1 VIKIDAGGKKMRLKS
16 KGILL
21 VFVCIAGL
29 AGVGAGTSEAA
40 AVKFISIATGGSG
53 GTYYIIGGGM
63 GKIIEKYVSG
73 VKVSVE
79 STAASTENCRLV
91 ASKNVKFAIVMPDS
105 AYFAYNGGREFGD
118 KKYPSIRGVMAGHT
132 STMHFVV
139 RSKSGIK
146 SLADLKGKKV
156 ALAAPGSPSAFIA
169 EAALEAYGLTKKDY
183 KPTLLTYAEQA
194 DALRDDTIDM
204 ACIFAGVP
212 ASAALDVSTTHDVT
226 FLGVGKEEMKKVTQ
240 KHPYWTAG
248 LIKAGT
254 YKGQTA
260 DVPTFNSPAMLI
272 TSDDVEADVVYA
284 VAKAIMDHT
293 PELKA
298 IHPQGAEWDLAD
310 AAEGVAIPFHPGA
323 AKYLTEKGIIK
334 K

>member
-1 VIKIDAGGKKMRLKS
+1 MKKACLIAMVLGGISFFLW
-16 KGILL
+16 
-21 VFVCIAGL
+21 FVVA
-29 AGVGAGTSEAA
+29 AQGAP
-40 AVKFISIATGGSG
+40 VKFISIATGGTG
-53 GTYYIIGGGM
+53 GTYYVIGGGM
-63 GKIIEKYVSG
+63 GKLIEKYVPG

-91 ASKNVKFAIVMPDS
+91 AARKVKFAIVMPDS

-118 KKYPSIRGVMAGHT
+118 KKYPNIRGVMAGHT
-132 STMHFVV
+132 STMHFIV
-139 RSKSGIK
+139 RTKSGIK
-146 SLADLKGKKV
+146 SLADLRGKKV

-194 DALRDDTIDM
+194 NALRDDTIDM

-212 ASAALDVSTTHDVT
+212 AAAALDISSTHDVT
-226 FLGVGKEEMKKVTQ
+226 FLGVGKEELRKVIE

-248 LIKAGT
+248 VIKAGT
-254 YKGQTA
+254 YKGQNA
-260 DVPTFNSPAMLI
+260 DIPTFNSPAMLI
-272 TSDDVEADVVYA
+272 TSEDVDEETVYA
-284 VAKAIMDHT
+284 VAKAIMEHT
-293 PELKA
+293 AELKA

-310 AAEGVAIPFHPGA
+310 AAEGIAIPFHPGA
-323 AKYLTEKGIIK
+323 ARYLMERGILK

>member
-1 VIKIDAGGKKMRLKS
+1 MKRTSLLGLVLAVFGS
-16 KGILL
+16 ILL
-21 VFVCIAGL
+21 VAPL
-29 AGVGAGTSEAA
+29 AQGAG
-40 AVKFISIATGGSG
+40 VKFISIATGGTG
-53 GTYYIIGGGM
+53 GTYYVIGGGM
-63 GKIIEKYVSG
+63 GKLIEKYVPG

-91 ASKNVKFAIVMPDS
+91 AAKRVKFAIVMPDS
-105 AYFAYNGGREFGD
+105 AYFAFNGGREFGD
-118 KKYPSIRGVMAGHT
+118 KKYPNIRGVMAGHT
-132 STMHFVV
+132 STMHFIV
-139 RSKSGIK
+139 RTKSGIK
-146 SLADLKGKKV
+146 SLADLRGKKV

-194 DALRDDTIDM
+194 NALRDDTIDM

-212 ASAALDVSTTHDVT
+212 AAAALDISSTHDVT
-226 FLGVGKEEMKKVTQ
+226 FLGVGKEQIRQVIE

-248 LIKAGT
+248 VIKAGT
-254 YKGQTA
+254 YKGQTV

-272 TSDDVEADVVYA
+272 TSDDVDEETVYA
-284 VAKAIMDHT
+284 VAKAILEHT

-323 AKYLTEKGIIK
+323 AKYLMEKGVLK

>member
-1 VIKIDAGGKKMRLKS
+1 MQRRVKVLVMLSVLIVVMFASGGVAS
-16 KGILL
+16 G
-21 VFVCIAGL
+21 
-29 AGVGAGTSEAA
+29 

-91 ASKNVKFAIVMPDS
+91 AAKKVKFAIVMPDS

-118 KKYPSIRGVMAGHT
+118 KKYSNIRGVMAGHT

-156 ALAAPGSPSAFIA
+156 ALAAPGSPSAYIA
-169 EAALEAYGLTKKDY
+169 EAALEAYGLAKKDY

-212 ASAALDVSTTHDVT
+212 ASAALDISTTHDVT
-226 FLGVGKEEMKKVTQ
+226 FLSVGKEEIKKVVQ

-248 LIKAGT
+248 LIRAGT

-298 IHPQGAEWDLAD
+298 VHPQGAEWDLAD

>member
-1 VIKIDAGGKKMRLKS
+1 MKKTFKS
-16 KGILL
+16 TLLL
-21 VFVCIAGL
+21 VSSLLVLSYGLTAEGATRFV
-29 AGVGAGTSEAA
+29 
-40 AVKFISIATGGSG
+40 SIATGGSG
-53 GTYYIIGGGM
+53 GTYYVVGGGM
-63 GKIIEKYVSG
+63 GKLIEKYVQG

-91 ASKNVKFAIVMPDS
+91 ATKKVKFAIVMPDS
-105 AYFAYNGGREFGD
+105 AYFAFNGGREFGD
-118 KKYPSIRGVMAGHT
+118 KKYPNIRGVMAGHT

-183 KPTLLTYAEQA
+183 KATLLTYSEQA
-194 DALRDDTIDM
+194 DALRDNTIDM

-212 ASAALDVSTTHDVT
+212 ASAALDISSTHDVT
-226 FLGVGKEEMKKVTQ
+226 FLGVGSEELKTVIQ

-248 LIKAGT
+248 VIKAGT
-254 YKGQTA
+254 YKGQGG
-260 DVPTFNSPAMLI
+260 DISTFNSPAMLI
-272 TSDDVEADVVYA
+272 TSDDVDTDLVYS
-284 VAKAIMDHT
+284 VSKAILEHT

-298 IHPQGAEWDLAD
+298 VHAQGAEWDLAD

-323 AKYLTEKGIIK
+323 ARFLVEKGILK

>member
-1 VIKIDAGGKKMRLKS
+1 MKS
-16 KGILL
+16 IVR
-21 VFVCIAGL
+21 VFAVVAVCIVSVLGYGL
-29 AGVGAGTSEAA
+29 TAEAA
-40 AVKFISIATGGSG
+40 TKFISIATGGTG
-53 GTYYIIGGGM
+53 GTYYIIGGAM
-63 GKIIEKYVSG
+63 GKVIEKYVPEA
-73 VKVSVE
+73 KVSVE
-79 STAASTENCRLV
+79 STAASTENCRRL
-91 ASKNVKFAIVMPDS
+91 ASRQVKFAIVMPDS
-105 AYFAYNGGREFGD
+105 AYFAYNSGREFGD
-118 KKYPSIRGVMAGHT
+118 KKYPNIRGVMAGHT
-132 STMHFVV
+132 STMHFIV
-139 RSKSGIK
+139 RSNSGIK

-194 DALRDDTIDM
+194 DALRDNTIDM

-212 ASAALDVSTTHDVT
+212 ASAAIDISTTHDVT
-226 FLGVGKEEMKKVTQ
+226 YLGVGPEEMKKVVK

-248 LIKAGT
+248 VIKAGT
-254 YKGQTA
+254 YKGQGA
-260 DVPTFNSPAMLI
+260 AVPTFNSPAMLV
-272 TSDDVEADVVYA
+272 TTDDVDADLVYA

-298 IHPQGAEWDLAD
+298 IHPQGAEWDLED

-323 AKYLTEKGIIK
+323 AKYLKEKGILK

>member
-1 VIKIDAGGKKMRLKS
+1 MALVGLS
-16 KGILL
+16 
-21 VFVCIAGL
+21 VFVLFAL
-29 AGVGAGTSEAA
+29 TVQGAP
-40 AVKFISIATGGSG
+40 VKFISIATGGTG
-53 GTYYIIGGGM
+53 GTYYVIGGGM
-63 GKIIEKYVSG
+63 GKLIEKYVPG

-91 ASKNVKFAIVMPDS
+91 ASKRVKFAIVMPDS

-118 KKYPSIRGVMAGHT
+118 KKYPNIRGVMAGHT
-132 STMHFVV
+132 STMHFIV
-139 RSKSGIK
+139 RTKSGIK
-146 SLADLKGKKV
+146 SLADLRGKKV

-194 DALRDDTIDM
+194 NALRDDTIDM

-212 ASAALDVSTTHDVT
+212 AAAALDISSTHDVT
-226 FLGVGKEEMKKVTQ
+226 FLGVGKEEIRKVTE

-248 LIKAGT
+248 VIKAGT
-254 YKGQTA
+254 YKGQTV
-260 DVPTFNSPAMLI
+260 DIPTFNSPAMLI
-272 TSDDVEADVVYA
+272 TSDDVDEETVYA
-284 VAKAIMDHT
+284 VTKAILEHT

-298 IHPQGAEWDLAD
+298 VHPQGGEWDLAD

-323 AKYLTEKGIIK
+323 AKYLMEKGILK

>member
-1 VIKIDAGGKKMRLKS
+1 MKS
-16 KGILL
+16 IVR
-21 VFVCIAGL
+21 VFAAIAVCIVSVLGYGLTAG
-29 AGVGAGTSEAA
+29 AA
-40 AVKFISIATGGSG
+40 TKFLSIATGGTG
-53 GTYYIIGGGM
+53 GTYYIIGGAM
-63 GKIIEKYVSG
+63 GKVIEKYVPEA
-73 VKVSVE
+73 KVSVE
-79 STAASTENCRLV
+79 STAASTENCRRL
-91 ASKNVKFAIVMPDS
+91 ASRQVKFAIVMPDS
-105 AYFAYNGGREFGD
+105 AYFAYNSGREFGD
-118 KKYPSIRGVMAGHT
+118 KKYPNIRGVMAGHT
-132 STMHFVV
+132 STMHFIV
-139 RSKSGIK
+139 RSNSGIK

-194 DALRDDTIDM
+194 DALRDNTIDM

-212 ASAALDVSTTHDVT
+212 ASAAIDISTTHDVT
-226 FLGVGKEEMKKVTQ
+226 YLGVGPEEMKKVVK

-248 LIKAGT
+248 VIKAGT
-254 YKGQTA
+254 YKGQSA
-260 DVPTFNSPAMLI
+260 AVPTFNSPAMLV
-272 TSDDVEADVVYA
+272 TTDDVDADLVYA

-298 IHPQGAEWDLAD
+298 IHPQGAEWDLED

-323 AKYLTEKGIIK
+323 AKYLKEKGILK

>member
-1 VIKIDAGGKKMRLKS
+1 MNLKS
-16 KGILL
+16 NKMIIIT
-21 VFVCIAGL
+21 VFCFAMVFCYGL
-29 AGVGAGTSEAA
+29 NINEAA
-40 AVKFISIATGGSG
+40 AVRFISIATGGSG

-91 ASKNVKFAIVMPDS
+91 AAKKVKFAIVMPDS

-118 KKYPSIRGVMAGHT
+118 KKYSNIRGVMAGHT

-156 ALAAPGSPSAFIA
+156 ALAAPGSPSAYIA

-212 ASAALDVSTTHDVT
+212 ASAALDISTTHDMT
-226 FLGVGKEEMKKVTQ
+226 FLSVGKEEIKKVVQ

-254 YKGQTA
+254 YKGQTT
-260 DVPTFNSPAMLI
+260 DIPTFNSPAMLI
-272 TSDDVEADVVYA
+272 TSDDVEVDMVYA

-298 IHPQGAEWDLAD
+298 VHPQGAEWDLAD

-323 AKYLTEKGIIK
+323 VKFLMEKGALK